1 MRYLCNM
8 IDPKYIQIADYTY
21 DLPQERIA
29 KYPLENRDESKLL
42 VFRNNSINDSL
53 FKDIQYFIPQNSI
66 IVSNNSRVIPARIFF
81 KKETGAV
88 IEIFCLEPIQPSDY
102 PTNFAQTRTCVWK
115 CIVGN
120 LKKWKEG
127 LLVRPFEYENHTFE
141 LKAEIIKNSLEEL
154 LVSFSWNS
162 DEICFS
168 QVIENVGALPI
179 PPYLERET
187 EKSDYT
193 QYQTIYSK
201 IKGSVA
207 APTAGLHFTE
217 QVITKLTKSGS
228 QFLELTLHVGAGTF
242 KPVKAEKIGNHEMH
256 GEHFSI
262 KKETIKTLCNN
273 QNIIAVGTTTAR
285 TLESLYWIG
294 VSLIQNTTK
303 CIDGVFYIDQWQPY
317 EQKTFISKK
326 ESYEKILKYLDK
338 QKQDILDCKT
348 SIIIVPGY
356 QFNVIDQLIT
366 NFHQPHSTLILLV
379 AAFVGDS
386 WKTIYNHAL
395 ENNYR
400 FLSYGDSS
408 LLFKQ

>member
-1 MRYLCNM
+1 M
-8 IDPKYIQIADYTY
+8 IDPKHIQIADYTY

-29 KYPLENRDESKLL
+29 KYPLSNRDESKLL
-42 VFRNNSINDSL
+42 VYRDGVIQESN
-53 FKDIQYFIPQNSI
+53 FKNIQSFIPSQSI

-81 KKETGAV
+81 KKETGAI
-88 IEIFCLEPIQPSDY
+88 IEIFCLEPISPSDY
-102 PTNFAQTRTCVWK
+102 QQNFAQTQLCVWK

-120 LKKWKEG
+120 LKKWKDG
-127 LLVRPFEYENHTFE
+127 YLSRTLEYENQSFI
-141 LKAEIIKNSLEEL
+141 LQAEITKNTREEIWI
-154 LVSFSWNS
+154 SFSWNS
-162 DEICFS
+162 NDICFS
-168 QVIENVGALPI
+168 QVIESVGALPI

-187 EKSDYT
+187 EISDYT

-207 APTAGLHFTE
+207 APTAGLHFTDN
-217 QVITKLTKSGS
+217 VISQLSKNGT

-242 KPVKAEKIGNHEMH
+242 KPVKAENIGNHEMH

-262 KKETIKTLCNN
+262 KKETIEILCND
-273 QNIIAVGTTTAR
+273 QNIIAVGTTSAR

-294 VSLIQNTTK
+294 VSLIRNSPK
-303 CIDGVFYIDQWQPY
+303 CIDGIFYIDQWLPY
-317 EQKTFISKK
+317 EQETTISKN
-326 ESYEKILKYLDK
+326 ESYKTVLQYLENN
-338 QKQDILDCKT
+338 KQDVVHCKT
-348 SIIIVPGY
+348 SIIIAPGY
-356 QFNVIDQLIT
+356 RFNVINQLIT

-379 AAFVGDS
+379 AAFVGEQ

-408 LLFKQ
+408 LLFRQ